1 MVSSGNLERRGWVS
15 AARPTS
21 RRARPR
27 WRRSASAGGGSSA
40 DDKPSRRADSASGA
54 GLGRRVHHPVG
65 RSGGHIRAC
74 PYSLVA
80 SRFSGFDP
88 VVGPKADIRSQNN
101 WSQPTSPS
109 PRSKTRTAVRRC
121 RACVL
126 TPGGDYE
133 TPRVHHTARRRGDYV
148 AARASCRRS
157 QSTASR
163 CLVVVW
169 FARGAFA

>member
-27 WRRSASAGGGSSA
+27 WRRSASTGGGSSA

-88 VVGPKADIRSQNN
+88 VVGPKADIRSLEQLV
-101 WSQPTSPS
+101 
-109 PRSKTRTAVRRC
+109 AVHILLTPFQDPDHC
-121 RACVL
+121 ETMPCVVL
-126 TPGGDYE
+126 TPGGDDE
-133 TPRVHHTARRRGDYV
+133 TPGVHHADRRHGSRV
-148 AARASCRRS
+148 AARGARAAAGDACDRIPE
-157 QSTASR
+157 Q
-163 CLVVVW
+163 LV
-169 FARGAFA
+169 AC